1 MFHCSGLVEWLRNVF
16 EFKSQRKRERK
27 SSEAAR
33 SNSHS
38 LPDEAHAEKSTSTES
53 LDSGFIELSE
63 SSSSFSL
70 KSILRQNVN
79 NTTGIDPKKKV
90 SICAPAS
97 SNSLRGGRRERGA
110 VVVCKDKEEMVSDIP
125 TPLISDVS
133 SQITEIISASK
144 EKLVAQHPEL
154 RSSIE
159 VLFEKDL
166 DLQLISLSSKEIAD
180 LFYSLR
186 VILFCPPPQHQDIII
201 NKIIDLLVA
210 LTNTFKLEDQYEE
223 CLEMWSAC
231 KSGKYYQN
239 SEFYWTQA
247 QTLTIS
253 VWCKII
259 VL

>member
-1 MFHCSGLVEWLRNVF
+1 M
-16 EFKSQRKRERK
+16 
-27 SSEAAR
+27 SSETTS
-33 SNSHS
+33 SNFHS
-38 LPDEAHAEKSTSTES
+38 LPVEANAEKSRSTES

-90 SICAPAS
+90 SICVPLS
-97 SNSLRGGRRERGA
+97 SKNLRGGRRERGA
-110 VVVCKDKEEMVSDIP
+110 VVVCNDKEEMVSDP
-125 TPLISDVS
+125 TPVISNVS
-133 SQITEIISASK
+133 SQINEIISASK
-144 EKLVAQHPEL
+144 EKLVVQHPEL

-159 VLFEKDL
+159 LLFKKDL
-166 DLQLISLSSKEIAD
+166 DMQLISLSTKKIAE
-180 LFYSLR
+180 LLYSLR
-186 VILFCPPPQHQDIII
+186 VILFCPPQQHQDIII

-210 LTNTFKLEDQYEE
+210 VTNTLKLEDLYEE
-223 CLEMWSAC
+223 CLKMWSVC

-239 SEFYWTQA
+239 TEFYWEQA
-247 QTLTIS
+247 QTLMIS